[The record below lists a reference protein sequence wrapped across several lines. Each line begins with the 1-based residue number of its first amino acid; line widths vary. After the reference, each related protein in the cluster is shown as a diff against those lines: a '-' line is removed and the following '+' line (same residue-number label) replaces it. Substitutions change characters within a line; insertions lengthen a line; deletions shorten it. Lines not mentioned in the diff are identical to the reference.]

1 MLAAAGRDSSPDAID
16 SLALAVSEADNPN
29 LIAGI
34 LAGTITEP
42 PPEWTPTEPDA
53 SFAKDLAVSA
63 VSGVQGTGAAL
74 VGLADLLLPGDQAE
88 QARRL
93 GLDYP
98 ARQRATREH
107 YSSAQKRQAEALG
120 TTEGVIPTLREL
132 AKHPSQVAHLAVE
145 SLPLMAGGG
154 AIAKGIRT
162 AWPGIAALVAGGVGE
177 GAIGAGLT
185 ASGFEDETGDLTP
198 LQRVLA
204 VSAGGAT
211 GLVGVGGGRL
221 AQRLGLP
228 DPETLLAGGR
238 PGARAAFAPAAALT
252 EAGEEILQAPGETIA
267 ENVGMGR
274 PALEGL
280 PQAAT
285 LGGVTGGV
293 VGGGVGIGQMAMHGL
308 TPAPPAPAV
317 SEIPPI
323 VSETPPSIQETPP
336 IVSETPPIV
345 STPATPAPAPAPEPK
360 PEPAAEPVTFD
371 NPADGTQT
379 QVSPHAQGWSVS
391 LTDPAAGETRD
402 TVRIFP
408 PDQREEALAHA
419 KSLVE
424 PAPEDE
430 AETHD
435 YSNTQVPIEG
445 PAADTVRELSNAV
458 KDEDLSGEGRQDPED
473 LHVTVKYGLHTT
485 DPEAVRAIV
494 EATPPV
500 RVRLGETNTFP
511 DRGDGEVLKLDV
523 ESDDLA
529 ALRDTIAKALPAT
542 DDFADAKYHPHITL
556 AYVKPGTGAQYT
568 GENPLTG
575 QEIEIEALT
584 FSGKDGVRTTIPLRG
599 ERPTAAPRTTPVAPQ
614 HDTGTP
620 RTAPVAPQHDTGT
633 PRTTPIRP
641 QYDPAT
647 LQTSAS
653 PAGSTPLGIAPKPAT
668 EPAPETKPTG
678 EAATHALTPPPVRPA
693 SMPRVLPT
701 SVERYL
707 SEGQPPSDAKPKV
720 RQWLKAHGL
729 IDEPTG
735 KYKKGGL
742 TQDGQAIRNYVTE
755 RNARRRAGVPIGEH
769 TPKKSATITPIGRQA
784 SITGEWKGQPWGGTG
799 GTVFR
804 GAKVPNAEDATAVK
818 DFPGFIKRF
827 TAGGRTP
834 VTPIATTQPDAASS
848 RVVHFDQPSVS
859 IPAAAYDYAVT
870 HFDDPTF
877 SATTINDHPLVVVES
892 GGEPV
897 GVVAQMNMGGDFD
910 ESGVD
915 ALRTQTAA
923 APPPTPTEP
932 PSEGLKVTWK
942 KAKIIPTRTGVVA
955 VPITE
960 GVESKPEGS
969 DGTTPT
975 RADGPDVRRGEP
987 GPEGAAAARPLDQP
1001 QPADGDTAPGGRGQR
1016 PAGDARPQAPD
1027 QDGSADAGVSGGE
1040 PAPRPSRGQR
1050 NVHDGTV
1057 DAASGDTAKDP
1068 GARPAGYTLTAD
1080 RIAQIAAR
1088 GAVQRADDNVAVI
1101 ELLKRLDTEHRY
1113 ATPTEQD
1120 LLASYVGW
1128 GDSAVNQFL
1137 ATKPRPKWS
1146 ARQRHIHERLHAA
1159 TTDAE
1164 RKALQA
1170 SRVNAHFTFGLYVP
1184 IWEAL
1189 TRHGFTGGRV
1199 LEPAVGTGH
1208 AWGLMPPQTRESSRL
1223 AGVELE
1229 PITAQIAAALYPAAK
1244 VQATGYQDSR
1254 ITRHSQDLVISN
1266 VPFGNFPVFDKALP
1280 VSKDWSIHNYY
1291 FAKALEHVRPGGL
1304 IAFVTTHQ
1312 TMDAATSAKFREYVT
1327 DRAEVLGAVRL
1338 PVTAFAKTAKTE
1350 VITDI
1355 ILLRALKRGE
1365 TASNPDRFIQSGK
1378 LTVDGPQGERT
1389 FNRSTYFDAHPDM
1402 VLGTERASGTMRGIG
1417 GNYNV
1422 EGTATLADI
1431 QDRLERILPADG
1443 YTRAQGPAAADPVVE
1458 DEVAPENIRPFEF
1471 HDVGGVLHQ
1480 ADEFGTLQA
1489 FTPTK
1494 QIKGEQ
1500 RPDGAKIQRIQ
1511 AHLPVRTALRE
1522 VMTTM
1527 LDTAATD
1534 TAIAATQATLRTAYN
1549 TFHKK
1554 YKELNNPSNSRA
1566 FAIDPQSTNLLA
1578 LEVVKTKAVYTVNKN
1593 GRRTLKRQQ
1602 LVTGLSDI
1610 FTKRTIQAA
1619 PEVTHVD
1626 TPQEALWAS
1635 LSSSASID
1643 WSWMAQVAGTSRDS
1657 LQDALLDSG
1666 DVFMQPNG
1674 AWVTREEYLSGDVV
1688 TKLEQAST
1696 AAKTESGFT
1705 GNVTALEAAQPA
1717 RLTAAQIKPSL
1728 GAHWIPEQYIADFI
1742 DHELGGHYGV
1752 SARYHSMGVTRY
1764 WEIGDRWQGETA
1776 SLRHPLAVPYG
1787 PKTMAGGKTKTY
1799 TFFDMLD
1806 ATLNLRQPTLTW
1818 TEGSGDN
1825 KVTKSDPVATIAARE
1840 NIVQLQQRWLDWLA
1854 ADGTRIT
1861 PLVDIY
1867 NTRFNRTRLRE
1878 WNGDP
1883 IKDALKRHGLALN
1896 FDLHPWQLRA
1906 IWRALIGG
1914 NTLLAHDVGAGKT
1927 FEMIAAAMAWR
1938 KTGRARKPMIT
1949 VPNATLPG
1957 WRQSI
1962 LTAYPTAKVLMFDES
1977 DLSSK
1982 KRQTAM
1988 ARIAYGDWDIVLVPH
2003 SSFKLLAVKRE
2014 AMVTQLNE
2022 WLNQARAAVED
2033 PQTGEIDKEGEKQL
2047 KRLESRILKLMADTQ
2062 KGEDANL
2069 TWEDL
2074 GVDGLI
2080 VDEAQEFKNLFMFT
2094 SLDKI
2099 QGLSKSSS
2107 ARALDLFIKI
2117 QSINQASGERN
2128 MIFATATPVMNSVA
2142 ELYTFQRYLQ
2152 PSALTTMGTEAFD
2165 SWYSMF
2171 LQAGPS
2177 RVQKPDGSYKEVTR
2191 IKGYNN
2197 LVTLHQTVMQVTDYV
2212 GPDDMPHLKRPAL
2225 KGGSVTVLE
2234 NPPHPKYTELLV
2246 PWFKQRMQTLRE
2258 DPPWYDPR
2266 EKVYHAPQR
2275 VHPITGADMPNKD
2288 NQLTVINDAR
2298 LATVDVR
2305 LITGLRQLEDY
2316 DGSRVKQTADLVTD
2330 FYAKTTTATDTTPEK
2345 GAAIVFLDVGT
2356 PAGPTPMEFLAGVD
2370 VQDAPPAAAAPS
2382 VREDEDEDENPE
2394 GEFIEQTKLNMYD
2407 ELRRALVQR
2416 GIPNREIAY
2425 VHQAKNDTEAAALYD
2440 AVNAG
2445 TVRVL
2450 LASTARGGVGVN
2462 VQQRLG
2468 LAVLMDV
2475 PRALRPGDE
2484 RQRIGRIVRQG
2495 NMFPEVQVARFVS
2508 RGTTDEWLYSVMHHK
2523 AENIEAFWRGE
2534 IDTFDE
2540 VDTSAAEQD
2549 FEVAQRIATKD
2560 PRAIRLLDLKDEQRK
2575 ISARADAEDQQK
2587 IQAAEALV
2595 VARRTLT
2602 HATRD
2607 HRDLVEA
2614 MENHGGATIAAD
2626 ALQTTIAGKA
2636 YTGTEAITEAIVTMA
2651 RALIAEGA
2659 GAAPQTVPLVSQGL
2673 SLMMRQRVS
2682 SAVVIQQRMADGTM
2696 RQVQA
2701 GASAADSPD
2710 DADTTSTVKTWIAGA
2725 LDDEVTGD
2733 SKVVSWSTDTG
2744 WKIQP
2749 GTKILN
2755 YLNKLPIRLANAE
2768 SRVRRLEQK
2777 VAGMEEAAGSQTSTL
2792 RKQLQTITGEIN
2804 EVELAFVKETTDADT
2819 PPAADESSDS
2829 SEAGDAGGDVERSI
2843 GTYATP
2849 QKSKDGKIGVPVTPG
2864 ETPTVDGAVVS
2875 PMELP
2880 ELVELAHEIGASVLA
2895 RPLEIGTQGSFK
2907 GGVIGPGRIR
2917 LAPQMFDAKHRQQ
2930 LTAVLAHEIG
2940 HLVDYVSNLG
2950 FTSKR
2955 GNLLGRIASLQKFM
2969 KHTLSTKRGAVRLK
2983 TVKAELQAL
2992 SRQWRPWDP
3001 KESTKAQRDY
3011 RNSAKELYADA
3022 LSALLT
3028 NPALVQTQ
3036 APTFWTEF
3044 FAHLDQKSDVQ
3055 DAYWGVQELLA
3066 GDRGKLLAH
3075 RQALLEAGFGK
3086 AKQKSA
3092 ALQAAREQALR
3103 DAYWNPIAFM
3113 NYIVDNTYA
3122 LEHKLKP
3129 LHLDPEQDP
3138 LLQIKSLNHINL
3150 RPFTRD
3156 VVEPIVTE
3164 LRDAEIP
3171 LETFGSVLF
3180 WRRITA
3186 GDRSELFN
3194 PGGITPEAAQE
3205 HLDATLAAFSK
3216 PQRVS
3221 LETALNTLYTSLKRI
3236 QDEAHAA
3243 GLYDEQ
3249 TAAMMR
3255 ESENYVPFQVVDY
3268 IDKAMTHRVQAQHGT
3283 AREIANPFVSAII
3296 KVLVTKREI
3305 GINTAKLR
3313 AIRAVQQ
3320 HFPGEVTDAPVKV
3333 WALKDGTIRREV
3345 KTPRDP
3351 SKGVVWVYDE
3361 GQAKAYV
3368 LDQYIAQ
3375 SINRHTEGHN
3385 LAAVRFLNALNS
3397 KWFRR
3402 LHITHN
3408 PAFFLFNTL
3417 RDMPRMW
3424 RNNPRMGLTTVPR
3437 DLVDMMRAIPAA
3449 LYRATDSAL
3458 VRRLFPT
3465 GAGRIEA
3472 AERAGI
3478 LGPLMRSDYL
3488 LGRAPDHDQIDDLVT
3503 RMLKRGHVDTPGK
3516 VLTLK
3521 RGLLS
3526 IFSAVE
3532 KTGNFFEAWAKATG
3546 IVNAERAYGSVEK
3559 IPPEERQRIRSDYG
3573 THDFAAGGVYG
3584 AAVQSVFLYS
3594 NAMIQGTRADF
3605 QASKHPTTRAGWWWK
3620 LAAYTLSRKA
3630 LQAAA
3635 YSGAF
3640 GSALVALGLRDEDD
3654 EDWMKQVLRRMS
3666 EYDRMFFDLIPLGVD
3681 GSGRGWALRLPT
3693 DYSGR
3698 LIGAPF
3704 TRAMEALLDE
3714 KDDDAVTLVQEM
3726 VQDFVKDL
3734 PNASPAIDMT
3744 IDTFAMVIGENPWDN
3759 FRQRNLFTQDE
3770 MLAGGWHKWQKY
3782 GRYMVQQSGVSA
3794 FIPIDLNGT
3803 RRKAEGA
3810 EAIFDWPVIG
3820 PTIGRLLRRSDF
3832 GLTQEAQAAQTPVA
3846 KGEAALRLSA
3856 RALIRDAVDQYR
3868 DLAPAQQTPAT
3879 RAQITRSTA
3888 QAAAEAR
3895 GFADFREWRTYYRQ
3909 IERQTALS
3917 LNFEDA
3923 APLTST
3929 IAQARTTDQAVA
3941 AATAMLNSGVTRPA
3955 LNRWL
3960 SASRAS
3966 GILSDA
3972 RLRAIITALDS
3983 GG

>member
-1 MLAAAGRDSSPDAID
+1 MPTPYELFRQRLGQMLAAAGRDSSPEAID
-16 SLALAVSEADNPN
+16 RLALAVSEADNPD
-29 LIAGI
+29 LIHGI
-34 LAGTITEP
+34 IAGTITEP
-42 PPEWTPTEPDA
+42 PPEWTPVEPEGGVGR
-53 SFAKDLAVSA
+53 FAKDLAVSA
-63 VSGVQGTGAAL
+63 ISGVQGTGASL
-74 VGLADLLLPGDQAE
+74 VGLADLLLPGDQAD

-120 TTEGVIPTLREL
+120 TTEGAIPTLRAL
-132 AKHPSQVAHLAVE
+132 AKHPAQVAHLAVE

-154 AIAKGIRT
+154 AIAKGLRT
-162 AWPGIAALVAGGVGE
+162 AVPGIAALVAGGVGE

-185 ASGFEDETGDLTP
+185 ASGFEDETGELTP

-204 VSAGGAT
+204 VAAGGAT
-211 GLVGVGGGRL
+211 GLVGVAGGRL

-238 PGARAAFAPAAALT
+238 PGTRAAAFAPAAALT

-267 ENVGMGR
+267 ANVGMGR
-274 PALEGL
+274 PAFEGL

-293 VGGGVGIGQMAMHGL
+293 VGGGVGLGQLAMHGL

-317 SEIPPI
+317 SE
-323 VSETPPSIQETPP
+323 TPP
-336 IVSETPPIV
+336 IVPEIPPAVPEIPPVVPEIPPVV
-345 STPATPAPAPAPEPK
+345 STPETPAPAPEPEPK
-360 PEPAAEPVTFD
+360 PAPEPAAAPVTFD
-371 NPADGTQT
+371 NPADGTQA
-379 QVSPHAQGWSVS
+379 QVSPHAQGWEVS
-391 LTDPAAGETRD
+391 LTDPAAGDGVE
-402 TVRIFP
+402 VRIFP

-424 PAPEDE
+424 PAPGDDE

-435 YSNTQVPIEG
+435 YSNTQVQIEG
-445 PAADTVRELSNAV
+445 PAADTVRALSNAV
-458 KDEDLSGEGRQDPED
+458 KDEDLTGDGRQDPED

-485 DPEAVRAIV
+485 DPEAIRSIV

-500 RVRLGETNTFP
+500 SVRIGETTTFP
-511 DRGDGEVLKLDV
+511 DRGDGEVLKIDV
-523 ESDDLA
+523 ISEDLA
-529 ALRDTIAKALPAT
+529 ALRSEITKAQPAT
-542 DDFADAKYHPHITL
+542 DDFADEYHPHITL
-556 AYVKPGTGAQYT
+556 AYVKPGTAAQYT

-575 QEIEIEALT
+575 QDIEIEALT

-599 ERPTAAPRTTPVAPQ
+599 ERQAEAPETTPEPPEHRPVAPQ
-614 HDTGTP
+614 APPKVTP
-620 RTAPVAPQHDTGT
+620 QVAPPPPQVAPPPPQVAPPVAPPQVAPPQVAPPVAPPQVAPPVT
-633 PRTTPIRP
+633 PPVTPP
-641 QYDPAT
+641 QVAPPVTPPVTPPQVAPPVAPPPPKPAQQKPKAT
-647 LQTSAS
+647 PQIAP
-653 PAGSTPLGIAPKPAT
+653 PAGSGPLGVAP
-668 EPAPETKPTG
+668 PAPTPAP
-678 EAATHALTPPPVRPA
+678 AA
-693 SMPRVLPT
+693 LP
-701 SVERYL
+701 EDL
-707 SEGQPPSDAKPKV
+707 
-720 RQWLKAHGL
+720 
-729 IDEPTG
+729 
-735 KYKKGGL
+735 
-742 TQDGQAIRNYVTE
+742 
-755 RNARRRAGVPIGEH
+755 
-769 TPKKSATITPIGRQA
+769 
-784 SITGEWKGQPWGGTG
+784 
-799 GTVFR
+799 R
-804 GAKVPNAEDATAVK
+804 GAKPRYGYRDANYDVAFGSDTDRALYITAQTTPSKRDADYRKFLHDQGFTDEQIDVGGARVRARVARQAAERFRSGEKAGPINVP
-818 DFPGFIKRF
+818 
-827 TAGGRTP
+827 
-834 VTPIATTQPDAASS
+834 ASDGP
-848 RVVHFDQPSVS
+848 R
-859 IPAAAYDYAVT
+859 
-870 HFDDPTF
+870 
-877 SATTINDHPLVVVES
+877 
-892 GGEPV
+892 
-897 GVVAQMNMGGDFD
+897 
-910 ESGVD
+910 
-915 ALRTQTAA
+915 
-923 APPPTPTEP
+923 
-932 PSEGLKVTWK
+932 VTWK
-942 KAKIIPTRTGVVA
+942 KAKIIPTRQGVVP
-955 VPITE
+955 VPIE
-960 GVESKPEGS
+960 DGVESPPEVSHG
-969 DGTTPT
+969 GTTPT
-975 RADGPDVRRGEP
+975 RADGPDVRRGKPE
-987 GPEGAAAARPLDQP
+987 PEGTAPARPLDQP
-1001 QPADGDTAPGGRGQR
+1001 QPADGGTAEGGRGR
-1016 PAGDARPQAPD
+1016 GLPGDARPQAPD
-1027 QDGSADAGVSGGE
+1027 PDGTKDAGVPGGQSE
-1040 PAPRPSRGQR
+1040 PASHRGSR
-1050 NVHDGTV
+1050 NIHDGTV
-1057 DAASGDTAKDP
+1057 DPASGATAKDP
-1068 GARPAGYTLTAD
+1068 GPRPAGYTLTAD
-1080 RIAQIAAR
+1080 RIEQIAAR

-1113 ATPTEQD
+1113 ATPAEQD

-1137 ATKPRPKWS
+1137 ETQPRKKWS
-1146 ARQRHIHERLHAA
+1146 ARQRHIHDRLHAA
-1159 TTDAE
+1159 TTDTE

-1189 TRHGFTGGRV
+1189 TRHGFTAGRV

-1208 AWGLMPPQTRESSRL
+1208 AWGLMPTQTRESSRL

-1229 PITAQIAAALYPAAK
+1229 PITAQIASALYPAAK

-1266 VPFGNFPVFDKALP
+1266 VPFGNFPVFDKSLP

-1327 DRAEVLGAVRL
+1327 DRAELLGAVRL

-1355 ILLRALKRGE
+1355 ILLRALKQGE
-1365 TASNPDRFIQSGK
+1365 TASNPDLFIQSGK
-1378 LTVDGPQGERT
+1378 LTVDGPKGERT

-1402 VLGTERASGTMRGIG
+1402 VLGTERASGTMRGVG

-1431 QDRLERILPADG
+1431 QDRLERILPEDG
-1443 YTRAQGPAAADPVVE
+1443 YTRAQGPAVADPVVE
-1458 DEVAPENIRPFEF
+1458 DDVSPESVRPFEF
-1471 HDVGGVLHQ
+1471 HDIGGVLHQ
-1480 ADEFGTLQA
+1480 ADKDGTLHA

-1494 QIKGEQ
+1494 KIKGEQ
-1500 RPDGAKIQRIQ
+1500 RPDSATVKRIQ

-1527 LDTAATD
+1527 LDTEATD
-1534 TAIAATQATLRTAYN
+1534 RAIAATQATLRTAYN
-1549 TFHKK
+1549 TFHEK
-1554 YKELNNPSNSRA
+1554 YKELNHQSNSRA
-1566 FAIDPQSTNLLA
+1566 FADDPQSTNLLA
-1578 LEVVKTKAVYTVNKN
+1578 LEVVKTKAVYTVNKA
-1593 GRRTLKRQQ
+1593 GRRTLKRQH

-1610 FTKRTIQAA
+1610 FTKRTIRAA

-1626 TPQEALWAS
+1626 TPRDALWAS
-1635 LSSSASID
+1635 LSSTASID
-1643 WSWMAQVAGTSRDS
+1643 WSWMAKVASTDDVS

-1666 DVFMQPNG
+1666 DVFRKPDG
-1674 AWVTREEYLSGDVV
+1674 AWVTSEEYLSGDIV
-1688 TKLEQAST
+1688 TKLEQAQT
-1696 AAKTESGFT
+1696 AAAMEPRLAA
-1705 GNVTALEAAQPA
+1705 NVTALEKVQPK
-1717 RLTAAQIKPSL
+1717 RLTAAQIKPTL

-1742 DHELGGHYGV
+1742 DHELGAPYGV
-1752 SARYHSMGVTRY
+1752 SARYRSMGVTRY
-1764 WEIGDRWQGETA
+1764 WELRDQWGGKAA

-1787 PKTMAGGKTKTY
+1787 PATMAGGKTKTY

-1806 ATLNLRQPTLTW
+1806 ATLNLRQPSLTW

-1825 KVTKSDPVATIAARE
+1825 KVTKTDPVATIAARE

-1883 IKDALKRHGLALN
+1883 IKDALKRHGLALD
-1896 FDLHPWQLRA
+1896 FELHPWQLRA

-1938 KTGRARKPMIT
+1938 KTGRARKPMIV

-1977 DLSSK
+1977 DLAAK
-1982 KRQTAM
+1982 KRQTGM

-2014 AMVTQLNE
+2014 AMVTQLMQ
-2022 WLNQARAAVED
+2022 WLDQARAMVGKD
-2033 PQTGEIDKEGEKQL
+2033 QVTGELDKEGEKQL
-2047 KRLESRILKLMADTQ
+2047 KRLETRILKLMADTQ

-2080 VDEAQEFKNLFMFT
+2080 VDEAHEFKNLFMFT

-2152 PSALTTMGTEAFD
+2152 PSALTRMGTEAFD
-2165 SWYSMF
+2165 TWYSMF

-2197 LVTLHQTVMQVTDYV
+2197 LVTLWQNVMQVADYV

-2234 NPPHPKYTELLV
+2234 NEPHPKYPELLV
-2246 PWFKQRMQTLRE
+2246 PWFKQRMKTLRE
-2258 DPPWYDPR
+2258 SPPWYDAR

-2330 FYAKTTTATDTTPEK
+2330 FYAKTTKATDTTPEK

-2356 PAGPTPMEFLAGVD
+2356 PPGPTPMEFLAGVD
-2370 VQDAPPAAAAPS
+2370 VHDAPPAAEPRA
-2382 VREDEDEDENPE
+2382 VRENEDEDENPE
-2394 GEFIEQTKLNMYD
+2394 GEFIEQTKLNLYD

-2425 VHQAKNDTEAAALYD
+2425 VHQTKNDTEAAALYD

-2462 VQQRLG
+2462 VQERLG

-2495 NMFPEVQVARFVS
+2495 NLFPEVQVARFVS
-2508 RGTTDEWLYSVMHHK
+2508 RGTTDEWLYSVMHNK
-2523 AENIEAFWRGE
+2523 AKNIEAFWRGE
-2534 IDTFDE
+2534 IDGFDE
-2540 VDTSAAEQD
+2540 QDTSVAEQD

-2560 PRAIRLLDLKDEQRK
+2560 PRAIRLLDLKDEERK

-2607 HRDLVEA
+2607 HRDLVDA
-2614 MENHGGATIAAD
+2614 MEKHGGATVAAD
-2626 ALQTTIAGKA
+2626 ALQATIAGKA
-2636 YTGTEAITEAIVTMA
+2636 VTGTEAMTAEILTLA
-2651 RALIAEGA
+2651 RALAAEGA
-2659 GAAPQTVPLVSQGL
+2659 GADVQIVPIVSHGL
-2673 SLMMRQRVS
+2673 RLSMRQRVS
-2682 SAVVIQQRMADGTM
+2682 KAVVVDGAD
-2696 RQVQA
+2696 
-2701 GASAADSPD
+2701 
-2710 DADTTSTVKTWIAGA
+2710 DTKSTVSTWISGA
-2725 LDDEVTGD
+2725 IDDEVTGD
-2733 SKVVSWSTDTG
+2733 SRVVNWSTENG

-2749 GTKILN
+2749 GAKVLN
-2755 YLNKLPIRLANAE
+2755 YINKLPIRLTNAE

-2777 VAGMEEAAGSQTSTL
+2777 IAGMEAAAASQTSTL
-2792 RKQLQTITGEIN
+2792 RSQLQTITSEIN
-2804 EVELAFVKETTDADT
+2804 ELELAFVKETTDADA
-2819 PPAADESSDS
+2819 PPAAAEESPDS
-2829 SEAGDAGGDVERSI
+2829 SEAAEPAGDVERSI
-2843 GTYATP
+2843 GTYVTP

-2880 ELVELAHEIGASVLA
+2880 ELVELAHEIGATVLS
-2895 RPLEIGTQGSFK
+2895 RPLEIGTQGTFK

-2969 KHTLSTKRGAVRLK
+2969 KHTLSTKRGAVQLK

-2992 SRQWRPWDP
+2992 SMQWRPWNP
-3001 KESTKAQRDY
+3001 KESTKAQRAY

-3044 FAHLDQKSDVQ
+3044 FANLDHKSDVQ
-3055 DAYWGVQELLA
+3055 DAYWAVQELLA

-3086 AKQKSA
+3086 ATTKSA
-3092 ALQAAREQALR
+3092 ALQAAREKALR

-3113 NYIVDNTYA
+3113 NYIIDNTYA

-3205 HLDATLAAFSK
+3205 HLDATIAAFSK
-3216 PQRVS
+3216 PQHAS
-3221 LETALNTLYTSLKRI
+3221 LETALNTLYTSLKGI
-3236 QDEAHAA
+3236 QDEARGA

-3249 TAAMMR
+3249 TAAMMK
-3255 ESENYVPFQVVDY
+3255 ESENYIPFQVVDY
-3268 IDKAMTHRVQAQHGT
+3268 IDKAMTHRVHAQHGT

-3305 GINTAKLR
+3305 GINTAKR
-3313 AIRAVQQ
+3313 SAISALQQ
-3320 HFPGEVTDAPVKV
+3320 HFPDEVTEAKVKV

-3351 SKGVVWVYDE
+3351 SKGVVWVYDD
-3361 GQAKAYV
+3361 GTGKAYV

-3385 LAAVRFLNALNS
+3385 MAAVRLLNALNS

-3424 RNNPRMGLTTVPR
+3424 RNNPRMGLTTVPG
-3437 DLVDMMRAIPAA
+3437 DLVDVMRAIPAA

-3488 LGRAPDHDQIDDLVT
+3488 LGRAPDHEQINDLVT

-3526 IFSAVE
+3526 FFSAIE

-3546 IVNAERAYGSVEK
+3546 IVNAERAYGRIEK
-3559 IPPEERQRIRSDYG
+3559 IPADERQRIRSDYG

-3584 AAVQSVFLYS
+3584 SAVQSVFLYS

-3605 QASKHPTTRAGWWWK
+3605 QASTHPTTRAGWWWK
-3620 LAAYTLSRKA
+3620 LAAFTLSRKA

-3635 YSGAF
+3635 YSGVF
-3640 GSALVALGLRDEDD
+3640 GSALVALGLRGEDD
-3654 EDWMKQVLRRMS
+3654 EDWMRNSLRRMS
-3666 EYDRMFFDLIPLGVD
+3666 EYDRMYYDLIPLGVD
-3681 GSGRGWALRLPT
+3681 GSGRGWAMRIPT
-3693 DYSGR
+3693 DYSAR
-3698 LIGAPF
+3698 MIGAPF

-3714 KDDDAVTLVQEM
+3714 KDDDAVKLVQEM
-3726 VQDFVKDL
+3726 VQDFVRDL
-3734 PNASPAIDMT
+3734 PNASPAIDMS

-3759 FRQRNLFTQDE
+3759 FRQRRLFTQDE
-3770 MLAGGWHKWQKY
+3770 MLAGGWHKWQKF

-3794 FIPIDLNGT
+3794 FVPIDLNGT
-3803 RRKAEGA
+3803 RRPAEGA

-3820 PTIGRLLRRSDF
+3820 PTLGRLLRRSDF
-3832 GLTQEAQAAQTPVA
+3832 GLTQEAQAAQAPVA
-3846 KGEAALRLSA
+3846 KSEAARRLSA
-3856 RALIRDAVDQYR
+3856 RALIRGAVDQYR

-3888 QAAAEAR
+3888 QAAAGAR
-3895 GFADFREWRTYYRQ
+3895 GFSDFRDWRTYYRQ

-3917 LNFEDA
+3917 LNFENA

-3941 AATAMLNSGVTRPA
+3941 AAMAMINSGVGRPA

-3972 RLRAIITALDS
+3972 RVRAILTALDS

>member
-1 MLAAAGRDSSPDAID
+1 MPR
-16 SLALAVSEADNPN
+16 
-29 LIAGI
+29 
-34 LAGTITEP
+34 
-42 PPEWTPTEPDA
+42 
-53 SFAKDLAVSA
+53 
-63 VSGVQGTGAAL
+63 
-74 VGLADLLLPGDQAE
+74 
-88 QARRL
+88 
-93 GLDYP
+93 
-98 ARQRATREH
+98 
-107 YSSAQKRQAEALG
+107 
-120 TTEGVIPTLREL
+120 VIP
-132 AKHPSQVAHLAVE
+132 KSVE
-145 SLPLMAGGG
+145 TFL
-154 AIAKGIRT
+154 
-162 AWPGIAALVAGGVGE
+162 
-177 GAIGAGLT
+177 
-185 ASGFEDETGDLTP
+185 DE
-198 LQRVLA
+198 
-204 VSAGGAT
+204 
-211 GLVGVGGGRL
+211 
-221 AQRLGLP
+221 
-228 DPETLLAGGR
+228 
-238 PGARAAFAPAAALT
+238 
-252 EAGEEILQAPGETIA
+252 
-267 ENVGMGR
+267 N
-274 PALEGL
+274 
-280 PQAAT
+280 
-285 LGGVTGGV
+285 
-293 VGGGVGIGQMAMHGL
+293 
-308 TPAPPAPAV
+308 
-317 SEIPPI
+317 
-323 VSETPPSIQETPP
+323 
-336 IVSETPPIV
+336 
-345 STPATPAPAPAPEPK
+345 
-360 PEPAAEPVTFD
+360 
-371 NPADGTQT
+371 
-379 QVSPHAQGWSVS
+379 QG
-391 LTDPAAGETRD
+391 DPAASQATKVARWMKG
-402 TVRIFP
+402 
-408 PDQREEALAHA
+408 QGL
-419 KSLVE
+419 
-424 PAPEDE
+424 
-430 AETHD
+430 
-435 YSNTQVPIEG
+435 
-445 PAADTVRELSNAV
+445 AADKGKL
-458 KDEDLSGEGRQDPED
+458 
-473 LHVTVKYGLHTT
+473 T
-485 DPEAVRAIV
+485 DA
-494 EATPPV
+494 
-500 RVRLGETNTFP
+500 
-511 DRGDGEVLKLDV
+511 
-523 ESDDLA
+523 
-529 ALRDTIAKALPAT
+529 
-542 DDFADAKYHPHITL
+542 
-556 AYVKPGTGAQYT
+556 
-568 GENPLTG
+568 
-575 QEIEIEALT
+575 
-584 FSGKDGVRTTIPLRG
+584 GK
-599 ERPTAAPRTTPVAPQ
+599 E
-614 HDTGTP
+614 
-620 RTAPVAPQHDTGT
+620 
-633 PRTTPIRP
+633 
-641 QYDPAT
+641 
-647 LQTSAS
+647 
-653 PAGSTPLGIAPKPAT
+653 
-668 EPAPETKPTG
+668 
-678 EAATHALTPPPVRPA
+678 
-693 SMPRVLPT
+693 
-701 SVERYL
+701 
-707 SEGQPPSDAKPKV
+707 V
-720 RQWLKAHGL
+720 RQY
-729 IDEPTG
+729 I
-735 KYKKGGL
+735 
-742 TQDGQAIRNYVTE
+742 TE
-755 RNARRRAGVPIGEH
+755 RNARQRAGVSLSEH
-769 TPKKSATITPIGRQA
+769 KPKRTDTITPTKAQRAIKG
-784 SITGEWKGQPWGGTG
+784 TWKGQAWAGSG

-804 GAKVPNAEDATAVK
+804 GAKTPSKADPHTIEDFSTFMEKFATA
-818 DFPGFIKRF
+818 
-827 TAGGRTP
+827 ARTP
-834 VTPIATTQPDAASS
+834 VEPVATTQPDADA
-848 RVVHFDQPSVS
+848 RPIVHFDKPGVT
-859 IPAAAYDYAVT
+859 IPADAYDYAVT
-870 HFDDPTF
+870 HFDAPTF
-877 SATTINDHPLVVVES
+877 SATTVGNMPGVVVES
-892 GGEPV
+892 GGDIV
-897 GVVAQMNMGGDFD
+897 GVIAQMKLAKGFD
-910 ESGVD
+910 ESGIQ
-915 ALRTQTAA
+915 ALKEKATAQ
-923 APPPTPTEP
+923 PTPAEP
-932 PSEGLKVTWK
+932 ASEGLKVTWK
-942 KAKIIPTRTGVVA
+942 KAKIVPTRQGVVA
-955 VPITE
+955 IPVQE
-960 GVESKPEGS
+960 VVESTPKAA
-969 DGTTPT
+969 DVTTPP
-975 RADGPDVRRGEP
+975 RADDPDIRRGKP
-987 GPEGAAAARPLDQP
+987 GPEGAAAARPLDEAK
-1001 QPADGDTAPGGRGQR
+1001 PADGGAAEGGRGR
-1016 PAGDARPQAPD
+1016 GATGDARPPAPD
-1027 QDGSADAGVSGGE
+1027 PDGSANAVLPGGE
-1040 PAPRPSRGQR
+1040 PAPTPRRGPR

-1057 DAASGDTAKDP
+1057 DAASGATAKDP

-1080 RIAQIAAR
+1080 RIQQIAAR

-1101 ELLKRLDTEHRY
+1101 ELLKRLETEHRY
-1113 ATPTEQD
+1113 ATPAEQD

-1128 GDSAVNQFL
+1128 GDAAVNQFL

-1146 ARQRHIHERLHAA
+1146 ARQRHIHDRLHAA
-1159 TTDAE
+1159 TSDTE

-1229 PITAQIAAALYPAAK
+1229 PITAQIASALYPTAK

-1266 VPFGNFPVFDKALP
+1266 VPFGNFPVFDKSLP
-1280 VSKDWSIHNYY
+1280 ASKDWSIHNYY

-1312 TMDAATSAKFREYVT
+1312 TMDAPTSAKFREYVT
-1327 DRAEVLGAVRL
+1327 DRAELLGAVRL

-1355 ILLRALKRGE
+1355 ILLRALKQGE
-1365 TASNPDRFIQSGK
+1365 TASNPDLFIQSGK
-1378 LTVDGPQGERT
+1378 LTVDGPKGERT
-1389 FNRSTYFDAHPDM
+1389 FNRSTYFDAHPDQ
-1402 VLGTERASGTMRGIG
+1402 VLGTERASGTMRGVG

-1422 EGTATLADI
+1422 EGAVTLADI
-1431 QDRLERILPADG
+1431 QDRLQRILPADG
-1443 YTRAQGPAAADPVVE
+1443 YSRAQGPAAADPVVE
-1458 DEVAPENIRPFEF
+1458 DDAVPENVRPFEF
-1471 HDVGGVLHQ
+1471 HDVGGELQQ
-1480 ADEFGTLQA
+1480 ADEHGTLHA

-1494 QIKGEQ
+1494 KIKGEQ
-1500 RPDGAKIQRIQ
+1500 RPDGPKIKRIQ

-1534 TAIAATQATLRTAYN
+1534 TAIAAGQAKLRTAYN
-1549 TFHKK
+1549 TFHKR
-1554 YKELNNPSNSRA
+1554 YGEINHPTNSRA

-1578 LEVVKTKAVYTVNKN
+1578 LEVVKTKAVYKVNKH
-1593 GRRTLKRQQ
+1593 GRRALKREQ
-1602 LVTGLSDI
+1602 LVTGLADI

-1635 LSSSASID
+1635 LSSTAAID
-1643 WSWMAQVAGTSRDS
+1643 WTWMADVADTDIRT
-1657 LQDALLDSG
+1657 LQLALLDSG
-1666 DVFMQPNG
+1666 DVFFQPDG
-1674 AWVTREEYLSGDVV
+1674 AWVTSEEYLSGDVV
-1688 TKLEQAST
+1688 TKREQARE
-1696 AAKTESGFT
+1696 AAQQDTQFES
-1705 GNVTALEAAQPA
+1705 NVTALDAVQPA
-1717 RLTAAQIKPSL
+1717 RLTAAQIKATL
-1728 GAHWIPEQYIADFI
+1728 GAHWIPEQYITDFI
-1742 DHELGGHYGV
+1742 DHELGGQYG
-1752 SARYHSMGVTRY
+1752 AKAIYKSMGVTRY
-1764 WEIGDRWQGETA
+1764 WELRDQWRGDSA

-1787 PKTMAGGKTKTY
+1787 PKTASGGKTKTY

-1806 ATLNLRQPTLTW
+1806 AALNLRQPSLTW
-1818 TEGSGDN
+1818 TEGRGDD
-1825 KVTKSDPVATIAARE
+1825 KVTHSDPVATIAARE

-1854 ADGTRIT
+1854 SDGTRIT

-1883 IKDALKRHGLALN
+1883 IKDALKRHGLALD

-1927 FEMIAAAMAWR
+1927 FEMIASAMAWR

-1957 WRQSI
+1957 WREAI

-2022 WLNQARAAVED
+2022 WLNQARAAVKD

-2047 KRLESRILKLMADTQ
+2047 KRLEARIQKLMADTQ

-2165 SWYSMF
+2165 TWYSMF

-2197 LVTLHQTVMQVTDYV
+2197 LVTLHQNVMQVTDYV
-2212 GPDDMPHLKRPAL
+2212 GPDDMPHLKRPAI

-2234 NPPHPKYTELLV
+2234 NEPHPKYTELLV
-2246 PWFKQRMQTLRE
+2246 PWFKKRMKTLRE
-2258 DPPWYDPR
+2258 SPPWYDPR

-2356 PAGPTPMEFLAGVD
+2356 PPGPTAMEFLADVD
-2370 VQDAPPAAAAPS
+2370 VQDTPAPAPAQRVP
-2382 VREDEDEDENPE
+2382 EDEDEDENPE
-2394 GEFIEQTKLNMYD
+2394 GEFIEQTKLNLYD
-2407 ELRRALVQR
+2407 DLRRALVQR

-2445 TVRVL
+2445 TVRVI

-2495 NMFPEVQVARFVS
+2495 NMFPEVKVVRFVS

-2534 IDTFDE
+2534 IDGFDE

-2575 ISARADAEDQQK
+2575 ISARADAEEQQK

-2595 VARRTLT
+2595 VARRSLT
-2602 HATRD
+2602 RATHD
-2607 HRDLVEA
+2607 HRDLVNA
-2614 MENHGGATIAAD
+2614 VKKHGGATVAAD
-2626 ALQTTIAGKA
+2626 ALQATIAGKSH
-2636 YTGTEAITEAIVTMA
+2636 TGTEAITAEIVTMA
-2651 RALIAEGA
+2651 RALAAEGA
-2659 GAAPQTVPLVSQGL
+2659 GAGVQILPMVSQGL
-2673 SLMMRQRVS
+2673 ALTMRQRVS
-2682 SAVVIQQRMADGTM
+2682 SAVVIQQGGDPADG
-2696 RQVQA
+2696 
-2701 GASAADSPD
+2701 DE
-2710 DADTTSTVKTWIAGA
+2710 TTSIVKTWIAGA
-2725 LDDEVTGD
+2725 IDDDVTGD
-2733 SKVVSWSTDTG
+2733 ARVVSWSTENG

-2755 YLNKLPIRLANAE
+2755 YINKLPIRLANAE
-2768 SRVRRLEQK
+2768 SRVNRLTRK
-2777 VAGMEEAAGSQTSTL
+2777 IAGMEEAAASQTSTL
-2792 RKQLQTITGEIN
+2792 RSQLQKITSEVNEI
-2804 EVELAFVKETTDADT
+2804 ELAFVKETTDADT
-2819 PPAADESSDS
+2819 PPAAPESPDS
-2829 SEAGDAGGDVERSI
+2829 SEATEAGGDVERSI

-2864 ETPTVDGAVVS
+2864 ETPTVDGSVVS

-2880 ELVELAHEIGASVLA
+2880 ELVELAHEIGATVLS
-2895 RPLEIGTQGSFK
+2895 RPLEIGTQGTFK

-2950 FTSKR
+2950 FTSTR

-2969 KHTLSTKRGAVRLK
+2969 KHTLSTPRGAVRLK
-2983 TVKAELQAL
+2983 VVKAELQAL
-2992 SRQWRPWDP
+2992 SMQWRPWDP
-3001 KESTKAQRDY
+3001 KEATKAQRAY

-3036 APTFWTEF
+3036 APTFWREF
-3044 FAHLDQKSDVQ
+3044 FAQLDQKSDVQ
-3055 DAYWGVQELLA
+3055 DAYWAVQELLA

-3086 AKQKSA
+3086 ATQKSA
-3092 ALQAAREQALR
+3092 ELQAAREKALR

-3113 NYIVDNTYA
+3113 NYIIDNTYA

-3194 PGGITPEAAQE
+3194 PGGITLEAAQE
-3205 HLDATLAAFSK
+3205 HLDATIAALSK
-3216 PQRVS
+3216 PQHAS
-3221 LETALNTLYTSLKRI
+3221 LETALNTLYTSLKGI
-3236 QDEAHAA
+3236 QDEAHDA

-3249 TAAMMR
+3249 TAAMMQ

-3283 AREIANPFVSAII
+3283 ARQIANPFVSAII

-3305 GINTAKLR
+3305 GINTAKR
-3313 AIRAVQQ
+3313 NAIRALQQ
-3320 HFPGEVTDAPVKV
+3320 HFPDEVKDAPVKV

-3361 GQAKAYV
+3361 GKGKAYV

-3385 LAAVRFLNALNS
+3385 LSAVRFLNALNS

-3437 DLVDMMRAIPAA
+3437 DLVDVMRAIPAA

-3465 GAGRIEA
+3465 GTGRIEA

-3488 LGRAPDHDQIDDLVT
+3488 LGRAPNHEQIDDLVT
-3503 RMLKRGHVDTPGK
+3503 RMLQRGHVDTPGK
-3516 VLTLK
+3516 ALTLK

-3526 IFSAVE
+3526 FFSAIE

-3546 IVNAERAYGSVEK
+3546 IVNAERAYGRIEE
-3559 IPPEERQRIRSDYG
+3559 IPADERQRIRSDYG

-3584 AAVQSVFLYS
+3584 SAVQSVFLYS

-3605 QASKHPTTRAGWWWK
+3605 QASTHPTTRAGWWWK
-3620 LAAYTLSRKA
+3620 LAAFTLSRKA

-3635 YSGAF
+3635 YSGVF
-3640 GSALVALGLRDEDD
+3640 GSALVALGLRGEDD
-3654 EDWMKQVLRRMS
+3654 EDWMRNSLRRMN
-3666 EYDRMFFDLIPLGVD
+3666 EYDRMYYDLIPLGVD
-3681 GSGRGWALRLPT
+3681 GSGRGWALRIPT
-3693 DYSGR
+3693 DYSAR
-3698 LIGAPF
+3698 MIGAPF

-3714 KDDDAVTLVQEM
+3714 KDDDAVTLIQEM

-3744 IDTFAMVIGENPWDN
+3744 IDTFAMAIGENPWDN
-3759 FRQRNLFTQDE
+3759 FRQRRLFTQDE
-3770 MLAGGWHKWQKY
+3770 MLAGGWHKWQKF

-3794 FIPIDLNGT
+3794 FVPIDLNGT

-3820 PTIGRLLRRSDF
+3820 PTLGRLLRRSDF

-3846 KGEAALRLSA
+3846 KGEAARRLA
-3856 RALIRDAVDQYR
+3856 AQALIRGAVAQYR
-3868 DLAPAQQTPAT
+3868 DLPPAQQTPAT

-3888 QAAAEAR
+3888 QAAAAAR
-3895 GFADFREWRTYYRQ
+3895 GFSDFREWRTYYRQ

-3960 SASRAS
+3960 SAARAS